1 MNKRMQMKLL
11 LFLTVGAGV
20 ALAVVFSH
28 AVDSFTT
35 DGTIS
40 NDVVGSIV
48 SYWALSVVAVL
59 VAFTIR
65 PQWREMALAA
75 GSVLVVA
82 VLAEIL
88 LRVAE
93 VPAAMRE
100 FHGISSSRYHHL
112 YPANAVMN
120 EGLVDGVPVII
131 RTNEDG
137 LRSTYPREEFRG
149 YSHRM
154 AILGDSF
161 TFGKFVRQEAT
172 FPAVLEKVLR
182 DRLHTDHVAVLNAG
196 VISYSPLLEER
207 LYDGIVRHYDPTLV
221 ILVLDATDIGDDINY
236 AKELMHDDSVGY
248 FEIGERA
255 GNEDRFYSALHQ
267 LALPHLSAL
276 SRYLCYPFRAVAY
289 RGTFASGATTTST
302 YDYYDFHLIVD
313 GVVERNRFFIFRHPL
328 DRTREYFEQ
337 TLTHISRLA
346 TKVRAD
352 CAEFV
357 LVVAPR
363 FQHWNA
369 NECPN
374 NWEKG
379 EYSVYDPYRFEY
391 LRFFDEK
398 ASLVRFPVLN
408 LLPTFL
414 TSRESSLVFQ
424 DDPHWNERGHHL
436 VAEQLADYVMS
447 HNLLQVGAMAR

>member
-1 MNKRMQMKLL
+1 MNGSLQRKLL
-11 LFLTVGAGV
+11 LVLTAGAGL
-20 ALAVVFSH
+20 ALALVCSH
-28 AVDSFTT
+28 LVDSLTT

-40 NDVVGSIV
+40 SDVVGSIL
-48 SYWALSVVAVL
+48 SYWAVSVVAVL
-59 VAFTIR
+59 VACNIR
-65 PQWREMALAA
+65 RRWREMALAA
-75 GSVLVVA
+75 GSLLVVT

-112 YPANAVMN
+112 YPADAVMN
-120 EGLVDGVPVII
+120 EGLVEGVPVII

-137 LRSTYPREEFRG
+137 LRSIYSREEFRR
-149 YSHRM
+149 YTHRI

-161 TFGKFVRQEAT
+161 TFGKFVRQQAT
-172 FPAVLEKVLR
+172 FPEVLEKALR

-207 LYDGIVRHYDPTLV
+207 LYDGIVSLYDPTLV

-236 AKELMHDDSVGY
+236 AKELRNDDSVGH
-248 FEIGERA
+248 FEIGERT
-255 GNEDRFYSALHQ
+255 GDEQRFYSALHQ

-276 SRYLCYPFRAVAY
+276 SRYLCYPFRAVAH
-289 RGTFASGATTTST
+289 RGTSASGAPTTSA

-328 DRTREYFEQ
+328 ERTRQYFEQ
-337 TLTHISRLA
+337 TLGNIGRLA
-346 TKVRAD
+346 AKVKAD
-352 CAEFV
+352 GAEFV

-363 FQHWNA
+363 FQHWNPT
-369 NECPN
+369 ECPN

-379 EYSVYDPYRFEY
+379 EYALAEPYQFEY
-391 LRFFDEK
+391 LRFFDE
-398 ASLVRFPVLN
+398 AANRVSFRVLN
-408 LLPTFL
+408 LLPAFQA
-414 TSRESSLVFQ
+414 SKDFPLVFA
-424 DDPHWNERGHHL
+424 DDPHWNERGHRVVGMRL
-436 VAEQLADYVMS
+436 AEYIISEQIIPTVW
-447 HNLLQVGAMAR
+447 NTR